1 MEEKF
6 DNMLLI
12 NEIFGKDNKYIHL
25 EQFTNM

>member
-12 NEIFGKDNKYIHL
+12 NEIFGKNNKYIPL

>member
-12 NEIFGKDNKYIHL
+12 NEIFGKNNKYISL